1 MCMCVCLCASHS
13 VRVSPAMASRM
24 VDSARK
30 ILNYYLPDVYVYT
43 DVVRGKEAGRWVGQV
58 GWRSGKGGNCT

>member
-13 VRVSPAMASRM
+13 VRVSPAMASQM

-43 DVVRGKEAGRWVGQV
+43 DVVRGKKAGRWVGQV
-58 GWRSGKGGNCT
+58 LLEE

>member
-1 MCMCVCLCASHS
+1 M
-13 VRVSPAMASRM
+13 RVSPAMASQM

-43 DVVRGKEAGRWVGQV
+43 DVVRGKKAGRWVGQV
-58 GWRSGKGGNCT
+58 LLEE